1 MKTPREL
8 LLARHADARPRLDA
22 LRAAALAELPSTR
35 PSVPSPSP
43 SLTATL
49 WEQLVVAGRPAWAA
63 LGAAWVLILL
73 LNTTSP
79 ATMERSVV
87 ATASPRSPEVEAML
101 TAQRQLWVELTAPAN
116 PPPPR
121 ANEPPASPSGARLP
135 LHRRDHMTTLA

>member
-22 LRAAALAELPSTR
+22 LRAAVLAELPSTR
-35 PSVPSPSP
+35 TSAPSP
-43 SLTATL
+43 SLRVTL

-63 LGAAWVLILL
+63 LGAAWVLIFL
-73 LNTTSP
+73 LNTTSS
-79 ATMERSVV
+79 ATMERPVV
-87 ATASPRSPEVEAML
+87 TTANPRSPEVEAML

-121 ANEPPASPSGARLP
+121 AKEPPVSPSGARLP
-135 LHRRDHMTTLA
+135 LHRRDRMTTLA